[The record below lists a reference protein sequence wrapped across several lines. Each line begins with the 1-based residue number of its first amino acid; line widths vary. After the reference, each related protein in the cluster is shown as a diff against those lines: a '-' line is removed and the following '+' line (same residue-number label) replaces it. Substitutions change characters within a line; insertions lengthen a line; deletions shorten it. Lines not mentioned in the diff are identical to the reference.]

1 MNLSLAFGETRI
13 AYQMQ
18 GQAKITERSAWLQ
31 DCNSMLISALCN
43 LVVLVALG
51 LLTGAV
57 KDPWGGIKLMA
68 DAGAGDEASFDDSPL
83 DDTIELEAS
92 EDTAAAVGAITALDA
107 TVPAAEMVALDALA
121 ENAGR
126 ASGVSGLEGV
136 GFGGKGAGDGAA
148 GSAEFFGIG
157 GYGQTFVYVVDASDS
172 MNVMGKFD
180 RARYELLQSIEQ
192 LSSDQRYF
200 VIFYNDGAYP
210 MDADEPVLR
219 TEDNFAA
226 TTDWVNHARANG
238 GTNPLPALVHALSLR
253 PDAIYFLSDGQFDP
267 MAIQVL
273 RMKNRPTKRVKQRQI
288 PIHTI
293 AFVDYMT
300 IGIMRTIARDSGG
313 EHRFVK

>member
-1 MNLSLAFGETRI
+1 
-13 AYQMQ
+13 
-18 GQAKITERSAWLQ
+18 
-31 DCNSMLISALCN
+31 MLISAFCN

-51 LLTGAV
+51 LLSGVA
-57 KDPWGGIKLMA
+57 KDPWAGIKLMA
-68 DAGAGDEASFDDSPL
+68 DVGAGDEVSFDDSPL
-83 DDTIELEAS
+83 DDTIELEAP
-92 EDTAAAVGAITALDA
+92 EDTTAAVGPITTLDA
-107 TVPAAEMVALDALA
+107 MMPAAEMVALDALA

-126 ASGVSGLEGV
+126 MSGLEGL
-136 GFGGKGAGDGAA
+136 GFGGKGAGDGTA

-180 RARYELLQSIEQ
+180 RARYELMQSIEQ

-226 TTDWVNHARANG
+226 TTDWVNQVRANG
-238 GTNPLPALVHALSLR
+238 GTNPLPALLHAISLK

-273 RMKNRPTKRVKQRQI
+273 RMRNRPSKRVGHRQI

-293 AFVDYMT
+293 AFVDYLT